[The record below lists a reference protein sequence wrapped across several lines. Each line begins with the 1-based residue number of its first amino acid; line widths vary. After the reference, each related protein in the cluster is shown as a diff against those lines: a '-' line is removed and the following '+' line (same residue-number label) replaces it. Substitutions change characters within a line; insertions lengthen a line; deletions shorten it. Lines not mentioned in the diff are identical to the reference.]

1 MFYSSINPQD
11 LSIFSTGIST
21 SYSDGAYGLSS
32 EVFNPLTHIQNTSAI
47 FSIESELVNGI
58 TNYSLPEKIISADYL
73 IREKFSNFI
82 TNSNID
88 DWLGIAYG
96 GDYQINLA
104 QSLLQSQIN
113 DGFKDVQI
121 SVINSEILGNANGA
135 YAESI
140 NTIFLGNEFVNS
152 NSTEVIAQVITE
164 EFGHFLDAQINE
176 TDSQGDEG
184 DIFAKLVFNQ
194 SLTSEELNSL
204 KAENDHG
211 IIQFNDQFINIE
223 KSAFKIT
230 NNIGETLAVTED
242 TTLVFQWTQREAQ
255 YNNEVGIIVFDNPE
269 GKIDGVSP
277 QQAGY
282 FQKVLNSEK
291 SEVIFSK
298 GSSAGNWKQLDFK
311 AGDYVGFYLIQ
322 NGNSA
327 EYLNNPN
334 CINIFSSI
342 TSANTDNFDHVL
354 STNLG
359 NNIYRFNWEDLTGG
373 GDKDFNDVVFN
384 VFEKGFKAGENNT
397 QTVPLTV
404 EFLSN
409 EAAYKNEIGFYYVDD
424 INGNINGISPDD
436 ANYAKEVF
444 KQDNYQVTFGE
455 GNYSGVKEYSLE
467 GNQYIGWYLIADNTS
482 QGFLQTNPNNNPNG
496 EALAYFSYA
505 EANPDNLNH
514 LIHYSS
520 NQMGWEDIFD
530 GGDKDFN
537 DLVFRFELGNP
548 ISEHNDENQA
558 PRELK
563 LTPSSKQENVNHNTV
578 IGVFN
583 TIDPDLENIFTYNL
597 ISGEGDSD
605 NIAFTITGNELKIK
619 DSPNFEDKP
628 NYRIRVRTTDVKG
641 LSYEQS
647 LIVDIINVNETL
659 TDIALDNDIVEENI
673 SGAAIATISI
683 TDPDTV
689 ATFRNNTVTVSNNR
703 FEVINN
709 NGILQLKLKGG
720 QSLDYETE
728 PTIAI
733 ALTATDNSNSS
744 LTYSENF
751 TINVIDVDENIE
763 TPTIS
768 AALTNDTG
776 VSNSDRLTLDPT
788 VNGQTQGATSL
799 QGNLNGNGFVD
810 ISSALNEDG
819 SFTISFEQYD
829 VLSNDTLPN
838 GIYLLELKAKNSS
851 GQESEIVTVSFT
863 LDWIAPPLSFELA
876 SESDTGEKGDNV
888 TTAYKVN
895 LIGQTDPGLEVML
908 VETQQKAV
916 ADETGAFRFNDVTLP
931 SAGKAPYSLMVSDAA
946 GNQGPEQEF
955 LTREGINGAPEITS
969 TPGTV
974 FDTTQQTTYTYQ
986 IAATDPDN
994 DALTYTLINALQEV
1008 EIDEDGLLSFT
1019 PSGVLKP
1026 FYNFNLEVSDG
1037 RGGKDTQT
1045 FTVDVMNE
1053 NLGTIRG
1060 TKWEDLNKNGLRD
1073 LAIFSNFD
1081 DISRLSLKGDTT
1093 IVESDLSGETAL
1105 RLTRNRGFR
1114 VDTSGNALLQNPFD
1128 LVDEDGNILSFST
1141 KFEFAI
1147 TSSMG
1152 ISDEDGVGADGITF
1166 IISPTDTLGSYGGGL
1181 GYGGLLNSIA
1191 IELDTFNNNPFGI
1204 SDVSGNHIG
1213 IDLNGDLNSIAQ
1225 TNIDGRFNDGEIW
1238 TVWIDYDGKSQTL
1251 EARVAQGDTRP
1262 QEVSV
1267 STIVNI
1273 PEVLD
1278 QENFFVGF
1286 GSGIAAGWG
1295 NHDILSWEFGLNEPG
1310 LAGVSVYL
1318 DSNNNGKL
1326 DPDEPVKLTAED
1338 DLSTLDIDETGKYE
1352 FNNLLSGNYTV
1363 REIIPPDFKQTFP
1376 TGSISG
1382 PDFYTVELDVGGIVE
1397 NINFGN
1403 VRSTSEN
1410 RSPLIISEPVTLTV
1424 PDVPYRYQIRATDA
1438 NGDTLTYTLKNPPD
1452 GMAIDENGLITWNPN
1467 AIGNNAV
1474 AIEVSD
1480 GKGGVATQNYSLNVI
1495 EVTVDTEV
1503 PQVYLGFSSNVF
1515 ERGETIN
1522 LQIQG
1527 FDNVGLADLDLSFD
1541 GNSLTLDPDYAI
1553 VGGISTASVELTQ
1566 PGIFTVVAT
1575 ATDLAGNK
1583 DTETLSVRV
1592 FDPNDT
1598 SAPIAK
1604 LDLSGFD
1611 PLNLVIRQK
1620 TEVKGKINDQNLEFY
1635 RVELAPVSLIDLSNP
1650 AAKDPDYITIAEGT
1664 GNIDGILASIDPAL
1678 YRNDNYF
1685 VRIYAQDI
1693 NGNITVEGFGVG
1705 IDSQTK
1711 PGEFSLDY
1719 TDLSIPLTGI
1729 PIEVTRRYSSLDANF
1744 QGDFGYGWELGLQD
1758 AQIVES
1764 APTGVDLN
1772 FDDFFGGN
1780 SFTEGTRVTLTTP
1793 DGRRV
1798 GFTFTPEVFSASAG
1812 IFLGPD
1818 YYAWQPKFTPDPG
1831 VYETLEVPYVPIMR
1845 LKDGSFGI
1853 YLFGLTYNPSDYI
1866 LTTKD
1871 GTKYTYDQYEGLET
1885 IVDRNANKLTYTDN
1899 GITSST
1905 GAKIDFI
1912 RDTQGRITEIIDPD
1926 GKSLK
1931 YSYDTNGN
1939 LIEFGDRTNNETTF
1953 KYQAQR
1959 DHYLTKVIDP
1969 LNRTSVRTEYD
1980 ENGQISKIIDANGNE
1995 LEINFDAAASSQ
2007 TIKDPFGNNITRIFD
2022 KQGNVIQEVDQLGGI
2037 TLRTYNAN
2045 NNLLSETD
2053 PEGNTTSYTYDNRG
2067 NKLIET
2073 DGEGNTKTY
2082 TYNAKNDI
2090 LTETDALGNKTTY
2103 TYDVSG
2109 NLTQREDA
2117 EGNVTTY
2124 NYGANGLLT
2133 KVIDANNK
2141 TSTFSYDNFGNLTEL
2156 IDPTGAKTTFT
2167 YDNNGRVK
2175 SVTDALGAITNYI
2188 YDAQG
2193 RLIEKADPEGSSCG
2207 CARGITKTEYNAA
2220 GEKIAEIDALGRR
2233 TEYRYNERGL
2243 LIETILPDST
2253 PDILTDNPHTKNE
2266 YDALDRLTIFTDEL
2280 GRKTYYVYDKLGRQI
2295 EVIYPDSTPNDLND
2309 NPRTKKEYD
2318 KAGLVIAEIDEL
2330 GNRTELKYD
2339 NAERLISRT
2348 NALNEVTTYT
2358 YDADGRQIS
2367 MTDALGRKTIYGYD
2381 DLDRLNST
2389 NYANNT
2395 AMTTSYDGL
2404 GRVIAETDLAGNTT
2418 NYEYDALGRL
2428 TTVIDALN
2436 QRTEYK
2442 YDAVGNLIEQKDA
2455 NGNITKF
2462 EYDSLRRLQATILP
2476 EGQENE
2482 TIHNKIG
2489 NLIEVTDFNG
2499 VVTTYKYNERNWL
2512 IEKSFSDGTPTET
2525 FTYTLTGELVTV
2537 TDNRGVTSYVYDE
2550 RDRLISRT
2558 EPDSRKIQYTYDNAG
2573 NILTLIVPSS
2583 TTTYTYDK
2591 INRIDTV
2598 KDADNGVT
2606 DYDYDAV
2613 GNLIKTKFGNG
2624 VIENQQYDLL
2634 NRLTYL
2640 ENRNQ
2645 TNVIS
2650 SYTYTLDG
2658 MGNRLKVEEND
2669 GRIVEY
2675 SYDDLYRLTQE
2686 KTTDSVVANKTIQYQ
2701 FDAVGNR
2708 LQKIDSVE
2716 GTTTYTYDDNDRL
2729 LQETLG
2735 GKVTNYQYDNEGN
2748 LKAKVEN
2755 GTTQAEYEWNAKGE
2769 LTAVEVTENGET
2781 GRIEFEYDHIGI
2793 RVAINVDGE
2802 ETRFLIDNNQQQY
2815 AQVIEEYQVNGD
2827 VKTTYT
2833 HGWDLISQ
2841 DNGNNRIYYQVDG
2854 LGSTRL
2860 LTDNNGAVVVEYDY
2874 DAYGN
2879 LTRKVGD
2886 ADNNYLFAG
2895 EQFDDAVD
2903 GYYLR
2908 ARYYDSATGRF
2919 VSTDPFEGYN
2929 NQPITL
2935 HDYLYANAN
2944 PVIYTDPSG
2953 RAAMVEYL
2961 PLLGGAVAM
2970 TVTVYSLYLYYS
2982 YDIATY
2988 LTEKVRV
2995 NTDAKPNTK
3004 TKERTCDDDRLKYL
3018 ENYKDEMCETPACNG
3033 DDDPDVILDKINRVL
3048 KCINLRQEITKQCYN
3063 NIPDPKHEDQIDEK
3077 WKFIKNCRTILNR
3090 HKGKGN

>member
-1 MFYSSINPQD
+1 M
-11 LSIFSTGIST
+11 
-21 SYSDGAYGLSS
+21 
-32 EVFNPLTHIQNTSAI
+32 
-47 FSIESELVNGI
+47 
-58 TNYSLPEKIISADYL
+58 
-73 IREKFSNFI
+73 
-82 TNSNID
+82 
-88 DWLGIAYG
+88 
-96 GDYQINLA
+96 
-104 QSLLQSQIN
+104 
-113 DGFKDVQI
+113 
-121 SVINSEILGNANGA
+121 
-135 YAESI
+135 
-140 NTIFLGNEFVNS
+140 
-152 NSTEVIAQVITE
+152 
-164 EFGHFLDAQINE
+164 
-176 TDSQGDEG
+176 
-184 DIFAKLVFNQ
+184 
-194 SLTSEELNSL
+194 
-204 KAENDHG
+204 
-211 IIQFNDQFINIE
+211 
-223 KSAFKIT
+223 
-230 NNIGETLAVTED
+230 
-242 TTLVFQWTQREAQ
+242 
-255 YNNEVGIIVFDNPE
+255 
-269 GKIDGVSP
+269 
-277 QQAGY
+277 
-282 FQKVLNSEK
+282 
-291 SEVIFSK
+291 
-298 GSSAGNWKQLDFK
+298 
-311 AGDYVGFYLIQ
+311 
-322 NGNSA
+322 
-327 EYLNNPN
+327 
-334 CINIFSSI
+334 
-342 TSANTDNFDHVL
+342 
-354 STNLG
+354 
-359 NNIYRFNWEDLTGG
+359 
-373 GDKDFNDVVFN
+373 
-384 VFEKGFKAGENNT
+384 
-397 QTVPLTV
+397 
-404 EFLSN
+404 
-409 EAAYKNEIGFYYVDD
+409 
-424 INGNINGISPDD
+424 
-436 ANYAKEVF
+436 
-444 KQDNYQVTFGE
+444 
-455 GNYSGVKEYSLE
+455 
-467 GNQYIGWYLIADNTS
+467 
-482 QGFLQTNPNNNPNG
+482 
-496 EALAYFSYA
+496 
-505 EANPDNLNH
+505 
-514 LIHYSS
+514 
-520 NQMGWEDIFD
+520 
-530 GGDKDFN
+530 
-537 DLVFRFELGNP
+537 
-548 ISEHNDENQA
+548 
-558 PRELK
+558 
-563 LTPSSKQENVNHNTV
+563 
-578 IGVFN
+578 
-583 TIDPDLENIFTYNL
+583 
-597 ISGEGDSD
+597 
-605 NIAFTITGNELKIK
+605 
-619 DSPNFEDKP
+619 
-628 NYRIRVRTTDVKG
+628 
-641 LSYEQS
+641 
-647 LIVDIINVNETL
+647 
-659 TDIALDNDIVEENI
+659 
-673 SGAAIATISI
+673 
-683 TDPDTV
+683 
-689 ATFRNNTVTVSNNR
+689 
-703 FEVINN
+703 
-709 NGILQLKLKGG
+709 
-720 QSLDYETE
+720 
-728 PTIAI
+728 
-733 ALTATDNSNSS
+733 
-744 LTYSENF
+744 
-751 TINVIDVDENIE
+751 
-763 TPTIS
+763 
-768 AALTNDTG
+768 
-776 VSNSDRLTLDPT
+776 
-788 VNGQTQGATSL
+788 
-799 QGNLNGNGFVD
+799 
-810 ISSALNEDG
+810 
-819 SFTISFEQYD
+819 
-829 VLSNDTLPN
+829 PN

-916 ADETGAFRFNDVTLP
+916 ADDTGAFRFNDVALP
-931 SAGKAPYSLMVSDAA
+931 SAGQAPYSLVVSDAA
-946 GNQGPEQEF
+946 GNQGGEQEF

-969 TPGTV
+969 TPEIV

-1093 IVESDLSGETAL
+1093 IVDSDLSGETAL

-1204 SDVSGNHIG
+1204 SDISGNHIG

-1225 TNIDGRFNDGEIW
+1225 TDIDGRFNDGEIW
-1238 TVWIDYDGKSQTL
+1238 TVWIDYNGESQTL

-1338 DLSTLDIDETGKYE
+1338 DLSTLDIDETGQYE
-1352 FNNLLSGNYTV
+1352 FNNLLSGTYTV

-1376 TGSISG
+1376 TGITTGLGDGFADIILDYFNSGTGTFQDSYGADNAGNPVLVPVDIILGSDTQGSLALPTGSYVTVGFTDEIIVDKPGNDIFIPELGEAGESAEVFVSSNFEDFVFLGMGSGGITSIFDLASIGFTEPVRAIKIVGLDTGGTTPGFDVINVQGLPGSISG

-1438 NGDTLTYTLKNPPD
+1438 NGDTLTYTLKNAPD

-1503 PQVYLGFSSNVF
+1503 PQVNLGFSGTVF

-1541 GNSLTLDPDYAI
+1541 GNSLTLDLDYAI

-1592 FDPNDT
+1592 LDPNDT
-1598 SAPIAK
+1598 SAPIAQ
-1604 LDLSGFD
+1604 LDISDFD
-1611 PLNLVIRQK
+1611 PLNLVIREK
-1620 TEVKGKINDQNLEFY
+1620 TEIKGTINDENLEFY
-1635 RVELAPVSLIDLSNP
+1635 RVELAPVSLIDLSNT

-1798 GFTFTPEVFSASAG
+1798 GFTFTPEVFSPSAG

-1818 YYAWQPKFTPDPG
+1818 YYAWRPKFTPDPG
-1831 VYETLEVPYVPIMR
+1831 VYETLEVPYMPIMR

-1871 GTKYTYDQYEGLET
+1871 GTKYSYSQYNGLQKVE
-1885 IVDRNANKLTYTDN
+1885 DRNSNTLTYTDN

-1931 YSYDTNGN
+1931 YSYDENGN

-1953 KYQAQR
+1953 KYQAER

-1980 ENGQISKIIDANGNE
+1980 DNGQISKIIDANGNE
-1995 LEINFDAAASSQ
+1995 LVINFNAAASSQ

-2022 KQGNVIQEVDQLGGI
+2022 NQGNVIQEVDQLGGI

-2067 NKLIET
+2067 NKLTET

-2109 NLTQREDA
+2109 NLTKREDA
-2117 EGNVTTY
+2117 ESNATTY

-2133 KVIDANNK
+2133 TVIDANNK
-2141 TSTFSYDNFGNLTEL
+2141 TSTFSYDNFGNLKEL

-2188 YDAQG
+2188 YDDQG

-2220 GEKIAEIDALGRR
+2220 GEKIAETDALGRR

-2253 PDILTDNPHTKNE
+2253 PDILTDNPRTKNE

-2280 GRKTYYVYDKLGRQI
+2280 GRKTDYVYDKLGRQV
-2295 EVIYPDSTPNDLND
+2295 EVIYADNTPNNLED

-2367 MTDALGRKTIYGYD
+2367 MTDALGRKTTYSYD
-2381 DLDRLNST
+2381 NLDRLDST
-2389 NYANNT
+2389 IYANNT
-2395 AMTTSYDGL
+2395 AKTTSYDGL

-2462 EYDSLRRLQATILP
+2462 EYDSLRRLQATTLP
-2476 EGQENE
+2476 EGQANK

-2525 FTYTLTGELVTV
+2525 FTYTLTGELATV
-2537 TDNRGVTSYVYDE
+2537 TDNRGVTTYVYDE

-2558 EPDSRKIQYTYDNAG
+2558 EPDGRKIEYTYDNAG
-2573 NILTLIVPSS
+2573 NILTLNVPSG

-2591 INRIDTV
+2591 INSIDTV

-2613 GNLIKTKFGNG
+2613 GNLIKTKFANG

-2686 KTTDSVVANKTIQYQ
+2686 KTTDTVVANKTIQYQ

-2781 GRIEFEYDHIGI
+2781 GRIEFEYDHNGI
-2793 RVAINVDGE
+2793 RVAISVDGE

-2815 AQVIEEYQVNGD
+2815 AQVIEEYQVNGN
-2827 VKTTYT
+2827 VNTTYT

-2841 DNGNNRIYYQVDG
+2841 DNGNNRFYYQVDG
-2854 LGSTRL
+2854 LGSARQ
-2860 LTDNNGAVVVEYDY
+2860 LTDINGAVVVEYDY

-2895 EQFDDAVD
+2895 EQFDEAVD

-2908 ARYYDSATGRF
+2908 ARYYDSLTGRF
-2919 VSTDPFEGYN
+2919 VSTDPFEGYKSK
-2929 NQPITL
+2929 PVTL
-2935 HDYLYANAN
+2935 HDYLYTGNN
-2944 PVIYTDPSG
+2944 PIIFTDPSG
-2953 RAAMVEYL
+2953 EVELAMYSGLNFIPQVSL
-2961 PLLGGAVAM
+2961 PSLIVLGEFILVTGVAVA
-2970 TVTVYSLYLYYS
+2970 VGLYMS
-2982 YDIATY
+2982 SIITSK
-2988 LTEKVRV
+2988 EKDKKGSSGPSTGTSG
-2995 NTDAKPNTK
+2995 N
-3004 TKERTCDDDRLKYL
+3004 DDGG
-3018 ENYKDEMCETPACNG
+3018 NNG
-3033 DDDPDVILDKINRVL
+3033 DDEDSTLPKLPKDLMDKVRSEQAKERLEDIVEKLEEFKFL
-3048 KCINLRQEITKQCYN
+3048 KPTR
-3063 NIPDPKHEDQIDEK
+3063 
-3077 WKFIKNCRTILNR
+3077 
-3090 HKGKGN
+3090 

>member
-21 SYSDGAYGLSS
+21 PYSDGAYGLFT
-32 EVFNPLTHIQNTSAI
+32 EFLNPLTNIQNTSAI

-82 TNSNID
+82 
-88 DWLGIAYG
+88 
-96 GDYQINLA
+96 
-104 QSLLQSQIN
+104 
-113 DGFKDVQI
+113 
-121 SVINSEILGNANGA
+121 
-135 YAESI
+135 
-140 NTIFLGNEFVNS
+140 
-152 NSTEVIAQVITE
+152 
-164 EFGHFLDAQINE
+164 
-176 TDSQGDEG
+176 
-184 DIFAKLVFNQ
+184 
-194 SLTSEELNSL
+194 
-204 KAENDHG
+204 
-211 IIQFNDQFINIE
+211 
-223 KSAFKIT
+223 
-230 NNIGETLAVTED
+230 
-242 TTLVFQWTQREAQ
+242 
-255 YNNEVGIIVFDNPE
+255 
-269 GKIDGVSP
+269 
-277 QQAGY
+277 
-282 FQKVLNSEK
+282 
-291 SEVIFSK
+291 
-298 GSSAGNWKQLDFK
+298 
-311 AGDYVGFYLIQ
+311 
-322 NGNSA
+322 
-327 EYLNNPN
+327 
-334 CINIFSSI
+334 
-342 TSANTDNFDHVL
+342 
-354 STNLG
+354 
-359 NNIYRFNWEDLTGG
+359 
-373 GDKDFNDVVFN
+373 
-384 VFEKGFKAGENNT
+384 
-397 QTVPLTV
+397 
-404 EFLSN
+404 
-409 EAAYKNEIGFYYVDD
+409 
-424 INGNINGISPDD
+424 
-436 ANYAKEVF
+436 
-444 KQDNYQVTFGE
+444 
-455 GNYSGVKEYSLE
+455 
-467 GNQYIGWYLIADNTS
+467 
-482 QGFLQTNPNNNPNG
+482 
-496 EALAYFSYA
+496 
-505 EANPDNLNH
+505 
-514 LIHYSS
+514 
-520 NQMGWEDIFD
+520 
-530 GGDKDFN
+530 
-537 DLVFRFELGNP
+537 
-548 ISEHNDENQA
+548 
-558 PRELK
+558 
-563 LTPSSKQENVNHNTV
+563 
-578 IGVFN
+578 
-583 TIDPDLENIFTYNL
+583 
-597 ISGEGDSD
+597 
-605 NIAFTITGNELKIK
+605 ITGNELKIK

-689 ATFRNNTVTVSNNR
+689 ATFRNNTVTVNDSR

-709 NGILQLKLKGG
+709 NGIIQLKLKGG
-720 QSLDYETE
+720 QSLDYETEPTIAIALTATDNSNSSLTYSENFTINVTNVNETPTNIALNNNSVTENSGGAVIGNITVTDPDQVATFRNNTVTVNDSRFEVINNNGIIQLKLKGGQGLDYETE

-946 GNQGPEQEF
+946 GNQGQTRQF

-1008 EIDEDGLLSFT
+1008 EIYEDGLLSFT

-1026 FYNFNLEVSDG
+1026 FYDFNLEVSDG

-1073 LAIFSNFD
+1073 LARFSNFD

-1093 IVESDLSGETAL
+1093 IVDSDLSGETAL

-1114 VDTSGNALLQNPFD
+1114 VNTSGNALLQNPFD

-1152 ISDEDGVGADGITF
+1152 ISDEDGVGADGIAF
-1166 IISPTDTLGSYGGGL
+1166 IISPTDTLGSAGGGL

-1213 IDLNGDLNSIAQ
+1213 IDLNGNLNSIAQ

-1553 VGGISTASVELTQ
+1553 VGGISTASVQLTQ

-1592 FDPNDT
+1592 LDPNDT

-1953 KYQAQR
+1953 EYQAQR

-1995 LEINFDAAASSQ
+1995 LEINLDAAASSQ

-2022 KQGNVIQEVDQLGGI
+2022 NQGNVIQEVDQLGGI

-2067 NKLIET
+2067 NKLTET
-2073 DGEGNTKTY
+2073 DGEGKTKTY

-2090 LTETDALGNKTTY
+2090 LTETDALGNRTTY

-2133 KVIDANNK
+2133 TVIDANNK

-2188 YDAQG
+2188 YDDQG

-2220 GEKIAEIDALGRR
+2220 GEKIAETDALGRR

-2462 EYDSLRRLQATILP
+2462 EYDSLRRLQATTLP
-2476 EGQENE
+2476 EGQENK
-2482 TIHNKIG
+2482 TIHDKIG

-2525 FTYTLTGELVTV
+2525 FTYTLTGELATV
-2537 TDNRGVTSYVYDE
+2537 TDNRGVTSYVYDK

-2558 EPDSRKIQYTYDNAG
+2558 EPDGRKIEYIYDNAG
-2573 NILTLIVPSS
+2573 NILTLNVPSS
-2583 TTTYTYDK
+2583 TTTYIYDK

-2686 KTTDSVVANKTIQYQ
+2686 KTTDSVVGNKTIQYQ

-2716 GTTTYTYDDNDRL
+2716 GTTTYSYDDNDRL

-2748 LKAKVEN
+2748 LKAKIEN
-2755 GTTQAEYEWNAKGE
+2755 GITQAEYEWNAKGE

-2781 GRIEFEYDHIGI
+2781 GRIEFEYDHNGI

-2854 LGSTRL
+2854 LGSTRQ
-2860 LTDNNGAVVVEYDY
+2860 LTDINGAVVVEYDY

-2919 VSTDPFEGYN
+2919 ISSDPFMGYN
-2929 NQPITL
+2929 NQPVTL
-2935 HDYLYANAN
+2935 HDYLYGNAN
-2944 PVIYTDPSG
+2944 PVIFVDPSG
-2953 RAAMVEYL
+2953 ESTIIEYNLDITRINAIYTRRVSQIAQIRALQTAL
-2961 PLLGGAVAM
+2961 
-2970 TVTVYSLYLYYS
+2970 TSCIS
-2982 YDIATY
+2982 DILAREY
-2988 LTEKVRV
+2988 LTEEYETVKFSLSVICFYRLIQFYLVGV
-2995 NTDAKPNTK
+2995 N
-3004 TKERTCDDDRLKYL
+3004 LL
-3018 ENYKDEMCETPACNG
+3018 
-3033 DDDPDVILDKINRVL
+3033 
-3048 KCINLRQEITKQCYN
+3048 
-3063 NIPDPKHEDQIDEK
+3063 
-3077 WKFIKNCRTILNR
+3077 
-3090 HKGKGN
+3090 